1 MGIILHS
8 KSWRNSGFLI
18 IFACSGGIVPPAF
31 KHLIFLHFL
40 PDDILSVM
48 VDGL

>member
-1 MGIILHS
+1 MCAAHWHKVGVILHS

-31 KHLIFLHFL
+31 KHLIFLHL
-40 PDDILSVM
+40 WLKK
-48 VDGL
+48 